1 MKLLPEPDL
10 AARAWPALLEA
21 ARHVRGPHA
30 GEARRLGADG
40 PVLAWDP
47 RAGWSASGEPDA
59 CLRAF
64 AELYLPLCAPRGG
77 RVRVVAQLGQSLDGC
92 IATAS
97 GESRFV
103 TGEASIDHLH
113 RLRALVDAVIVGAGT
128 VAADDP
134 RLTTRRVP
142 GPSPLRVVIDPR
154 RRLSARHGVFSDGA
168 APTLLVCAAE
178 HAADPA
184 GDAEV
189 LGLPARDGQIDRGA
203 LLAALAARGCAV
215 VLVEGGGVTVSGF
228 MEAGL
233 LDRLHLTVAP
243 LIIGDGRKGLQTP
256 TGLPL
261 ARCPRPRHELYRMGA
276 DLLYDC
282 EFAAS

>member
-1 MKLLPEPDL
+1 MKLLPDS
-10 AARAWPALLEA
+10 AAAGRAWPALLEA

-30 GEARRLGADG
+30 AHARRFQADG
-40 PVLAWDP
+40 MALDWAPGK
-47 RAGWSASGEPDA
+47 GWSVSVAGDGGLA
-59 CLRAF
+59 AF
-64 AELYLPLCAPRGG
+64 AELYLPLCTPRGAG
-77 RVRVVAQLGQSLDGC
+77 VHVVGQLGQSLDGC
-92 IATAS
+92 IATAA

-128 VAADDP
+128 VAADNP

-142 GPSPLRVVIDPR
+142 GASPLRVVLDPR
-154 RRLSARHGVFSDGA
+154 RRLDAHHGLFSDGA

-178 HAADPA
+178 RASAPA

-189 LGLPARDGQIDRGA
+189 LGLPARDGEIDRAA

-243 LIIGDGRKGLQTP
+243 LIIGDGRRGLQAP
-256 TGLPL
+256 AGLPL

-282 EFAAS
+282 DFAAS